1 MMQQRMWKSWVSV
14 AMVVMA
20 GLVLVGV
27 GACEKKAADG
37 TPETIQLTYSV
48 FFPPSH
54 IQCQT
59 AQTWADE
66 VKKRTNGRVEVTIH
80 SAGTLT
86 SAPECYAGVVNGI
99 SDIGMSCFAYTR
111 GRFPLLEGLDLP
123 VGYPDGM
130 TATRVANEMIRQY
143 NPAELADTKVLY
155 VHAHGPGILA
165 TKQPVRSLGD
175 LAGMKVRATG
185 MSQKIV
191 NALGA
196 APVAMPQGDT
206 YEALQKGTV
215 EATLCPIE
223 TLKGWKQGEVI
234 EYITDSSCIGYTTVM
249 FVVMNKDKWANLP
262 TDVQEVITAV
272 SDEWI
277 DKHGAAWDKADEEG
291 LEFVLGLGREIIA
304 LTPEQQAQW
313 KAKVQPVLDNY
324 VEETKT
330 KDLPGDAF
338 LKDLQERVDTARAGG
353 GEA

>member
-1 MMQQRMWKSWVSV
+1 MMRQRMQKSWVTV
-14 AMVVMA
+14 AMVAMA
-20 GLVLVGV
+20 VAVLVGV

-37 TPETIQLTYSV
+37 GPEKIELTYSV

-59 AQTWADE
+59 AQAWADE
-66 VKKRTNGRVEVTIH
+66 VKKRANGRVEITIH

-223 TLKGWKQGEVI
+223 TLKVWKQGEVI
-234 EYITDSSCIGYTTVM
+234 EYITDSSCIGYTTAM
-249 FVVMNKDKWANLP
+249 FVVMNK
-262 TDVQEVITAV
+262 
-272 SDEWI
+272 
-277 DKHGAAWDKADEEG
+277 GAWDKLPADIRKVFTEVSAEWVAKHGQAWDQADEEG
-291 LEFVLGLGREIIA
+291 RTFVKSLNRQMISLPPAE
-304 LTPEQQAQW
+304 
-313 KAKVQPVLDNY
+313 AKRWTAAVQPVIDTY
-324 VEETKT
+324 VAGTAEKQ
-330 KDLPGDAF
+330 LPGAEVV
-338 LKDLQERVDTARAGG
+338 KDIRARLATATKGAD
-353 GEA
+353 